1 MKLKTL
7 RENPVIE
14 IVGIGPCLLALA
26 IFLMAIV
33 GVLDGCATTAKVAYT
48 TLASIG
54 SAENGAMVVAAN
66 AEVKGTITMAQW
78 QQIAAKHALFLVA
91 YDTACNAAAVSLDQA
106 TVPANVTALKT
117 DLVNL
122 VASFIPTK

>member
-1 MKLKTL
+1 MKHPLKS
-7 RENPVIE
+7 
-14 IVGIGPCLLALA
+14 LALTLCLTVA
-26 IFLMAIV
+26 ALSFT
-33 GVLDGCATTAKVAYT
+33 GCATTAKVAYT

-106 TVPANVTALKT
+106 MVPANVTALET
-117 DLVNL
+117 DLVTL